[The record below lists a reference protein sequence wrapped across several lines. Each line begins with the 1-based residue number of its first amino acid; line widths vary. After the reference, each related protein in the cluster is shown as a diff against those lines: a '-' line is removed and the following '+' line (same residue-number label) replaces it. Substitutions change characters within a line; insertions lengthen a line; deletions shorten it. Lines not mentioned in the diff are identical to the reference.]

1 MDRLRLACGAAQT
14 GGSGRP
20 QSPRLDDRLC
30 GDAAK
35 RCASCPNPLYLQGKR
50 MAPAPRPAFTC
61 FTPRMKSPLL
71 SPSIPSAPLPLYS
84 TKAIRG
90 FSVFF
95 SAVAGGVLLAQ
106 NLKDL
111 GRPAA
116 ALTALWGSI
125 GYTVLAAV
133 LVSYLPAQSGGGSFG
148 IGVGL
153 LGPDR
158 LLCPAGARPRRV
170 PRQRHSQAL
179 ADLLAR
185 VRPRARAR
193 ALSAA

>member
-1 MDRLRLACGAAQT
+1 ME
-14 GGSGRP
+14 
-20 QSPRLDDRLC
+20 
-30 GDAAK
+30 
-35 RCASCPNPLYLQGKR
+35 
-50 MAPAPRPAFTC
+50 
-61 FTPRMKSPLL
+61 SPLASPL
-71 SPSIPSAPLPLYS
+71 SPSAPQPLYS
-84 TKAIRG
+84 TKVIRG
-90 FSVFF
+90 FFVFF

-116 ALTALWGSI
+116 ARTALWGSI

-133 LVSYLPAQSGGGSFG
+133 LVSYLPARSGGGSFG
-148 IGVGL
+148 IGVGR

-185 VRPRARAR
+185 VRPPARAR